1 MQVCVS
7 FADSHF
13 VDGFQYIAQGL
24 VLAHQ
29 CIASR
34 NQDIP
39 ELSVVLEIFHQFSQP
54 LVPALFRFQFLEVE
68 VQTFTLEV
76 VHALAG
82 CTQAAACTSHR
93 VGDKNGHIG
102 ITAVNV
108 VSVRQQPSCSVRLSV
123 LHSIFF
129 FPCVDVTVC
138 FHQLGRVQN
147 IASYGCI
154 IISFPRRIQ
163 QRQIVRGD
171 KDRHSFLAC
180 FVIKLQGLLG

>member
-1 MQVCVS
+1 MQVCVP

-29 CIASR
+29 CIASC

-54 LVPALFRFQFLEVE
+54 LVPALFRLQFLEVE

-82 CTQAAACTSHR
+82 CT
-93 VGDKNGHIG
+93 
-102 ITAVNV
+102 
-108 VSVRQQPSCSVRLSV
+108 
-123 LHSIFF
+123 
-129 FPCVDVTVC
+129 
-138 FHQLGRVQN
+138 
-147 IASYGCI
+147 
-154 IISFPRRIQ
+154 
-163 QRQIVRGD
+163 
-171 KDRHSFLAC
+171 
-180 FVIKLQGLLG
+180 